1 MSEQNTC
8 TRWVGS
14 LSLGLT
20 LISAGLVGLG
30 CYFLPGFNGWL
41 ACRLS
46 PAMLVVLGAEVL
58 WGANHGK
65 PFRLGSAVCC
75 LSVMGLCAALNLA
88 YACYTAALLQL

>member
-20 LISAGLVGLG
+20 LIAAGLVGLG

-58 WGANHGK
+58 YAVLGVVLLVLMAG
-65 PFRLGSAVCC
+65 FVRL
-75 LSVMGLCAALNLA
+75 
-88 YACYTAALLQL
+88 

>member
-1 MSEQNTC
+1 MSQQNTC

-20 LISAGLVGLG
+20 LIAAGLVGLG

-46 PAMLVVLGAEVL
+46 PAMLVVLGA
-58 WGANHGK
+58 
-65 PFRLGSAVCC
+65 
-75 LSVMGLCAALNLA
+75 
-88 YACYTAALLQL
+88 

>member
-1 MSEQNTC
+1 MSQQNTC

-20 LISAGLVGLG
+20 LIAAGLVGLG

-46 PAMLVVLGAEVL
+46 PAMLVVPRCCGAQTMASRFG
-58 WGANHGK
+58 WAR
-65 PFRLGSAVCC
+65 P
-75 LSVMGLCAALNLA
+75 CAAFA
-88 YACYTAALLQL
+88 

>member
-1 MSEQNTC
+1 MSQQNTC

-20 LISAGLVGLG
+20 LIAAGLVGLG

-46 PAMLVVLGAEVL
+46 PAPVHQYRQGPSSDLVSMVNCKGMFSFQKAAHIATQHVPLRIVVHQVLVVLTE
-58 WGANHGK
+58 
-65 PFRLGSAVCC
+65 
-75 LSVMGLCAALNLA
+75 
-88 YACYTAALLQL
+88 